1 LNNFFMLKTF
11 GQLVNLRVLHYY
23 EGFIF

>member
-1 LNNFFMLKTF
+1 MLKTF